1 MTRLHHQPRHLAMAS
16 KPLVLPA
23 RLPDHIPSSE
33 TCLETSDLRKP
44 LSSDLNPDVLSD
56 LNPDV
61 SSDLNPDVSSDL
73 SKSTRPKG
81 HAQSDMSL
89 S

>member
-16 KPLVLPA
+16 KPLALPA

-44 LSSDLNPDVLSD
+44 LSSDLNP
-56 LNPDV
+56 V

-81 HAQSDMSL
+81 HEEHAQSEKL
-89 S
+89 YRTG